1 MAIRMTHLI
10 WRKGWAYFRFKLP
23 DDLASKPI
31 PAAWPEELSTLVNTS
46 RRTFKVE
53 LWKSLELTK
62 KDEQRAKRVVA
73 TKVVETS
80 GLVEEARSLLA
91 RGPLS
96 AISDEDIA
104 AIAARVHAD
113 RLAQDEQL
121 RLQGTGLRLPRAGD
135 LLRIPTPNE
144 PIAPEADQPGL
155 TEDDL
160 GLLRFAAEK
169 AQKEMQECVA
179 RMRAPV
185 VVKQRV
191 EEELAKRGAALAPEE
206 RRKIEIEVLKAELKA
221 RNDIRARLGG
231 EIIPTPIV
239 EEAAAGGQDPTL
251 KQAFALW
258 KDGVGVRGSKRPSAN
273 TADEAEVAV
282 RRFTELLGNLRVSS
296 IKRAQARSFR
306 DAMARLPKH
315 LPHNLQRLPLPRL
328 LEQTPEGLEKRSAR
342 TINKSLRL
350 LSAITNAVANEND
363 FAERPGGWRNP
374 FHKIGIAVEEGE
386 DDRLPFTV
394 ADLKTIFTSPV
405 YADAKRPK
413 GGRGEA
419 AFWFPLISLYTGAR
433 LEEIA
438 QLYVR
443 DLQQVP
449 NENLWFFNITD
460 VGKDQ
465 RLKVG
470 AKNRREVPVHAE
482 LVRLGLVAWRLKR
495 QAEGG
500 LDAPLFPGFELNRAD
515 KRSGAWS
522 KWFNRYLRGDCGVDD
537 TRKVFHSFRHTF
549 KDACRNSD
557 VAEDHHDQLTSHA
570 SRGRNAGRGYGVGLS
585 LDTLDRSMQKVC
597 YRGLD
602 LSHLYPATK
611 GRAAA

>member
-1 MAIRMTHLI
+1 MTHLV

-23 DDLASKPI
+23 DDLAGKPV
-31 PAAWPEELSTLVNTS
+31 PSAWPDDLNLLVNTA
-46 RRTFKVE
+46 RRMFKVE
-53 LWKSLELTK
+53 IWKSLKLAK
-62 KDEQRAKRVVA
+62 KDEQRAKRAVA
-73 TKVVETS
+73 TRIAETTS
-80 GLVEEARSLLA
+80 LIDEARLLLA
-91 RGPLS
+91 RGP
-96 AISDEDIA
+96 AAGISDEDIA

-113 RLAQDEQL
+113 RLAHDEQL
-121 RLQGTGLRLPRAGD
+121 RLQGIGLRLPRAAD
-135 LLRIPTPNE
+135 LLRIPSAGHRT
-144 PIAPEADQPGL
+144 APATEEPGL

-169 AQKEMQECVA
+169 VHKELQEAAV
-179 RMRAPV
+179 RMRPPAA
-185 VVKQRV
+185 VKQRV
-191 EEELAKRGAALAPEE
+191 AEELAKRGAELAPDE
-206 RRKIEIEVLKAELKA
+206 RRRIEIEVLKAELRA
-221 RNDIRARLGG
+221 SNDIRARLDG

-239 EEAAAGGQDPTL
+239 EPIVPTGGQDPML

-258 KDGVGVRGSKRPSAN
+258 KDGAGVRGGKLPSRN
-273 TADEAEVAV
+273 TAHEAEVAV
-282 RRFTELLGNLRVSS
+282 RRFAELHGNLRVSS
-296 IKRAQARSFR
+296 IKRGHVRSFR
-306 DAMARLPKH
+306 DAMIKLPKH
-315 LPHNLQRLPLPRL
+315 LPHALQKLPLPRL
-328 LEQTPEGLEKRSAR
+328 LEQLPGGLAKRSAR
-342 TINKSLRL
+342 TVNKSLRL
-350 LSAITNAVANEND
+350 LSAITNAAANEYD

-374 FHKIGIAVEEGE
+374 FHRIAIIVDEGE
-386 DDRLPFTV
+386 DDRLPFTI
-394 ADLKTIFTSPV
+394 ADLKAVFASPV
-405 YADAKRPK
+405 YAEARRPT

-449 NENLWFFNITD
+449 NENIWFFNITD
-460 VGKDQ
+460 VGTGQ

-482 LVRLGLVAWRLKR
+482 LVRLGLVAWRVKR
-495 QAEGG
+495 QAEAGV
-500 LDAPLFPGFELNRAD
+500 DALLFPGFEPNRAE

-522 KWFNRYLRGDCGVDD
+522 KWFNRYLRNECGIGD

-570 SRGRNAGRGYGVGLS
+570 ARGRNAGRGYGVGLS
-585 LDTLDRSMQKVC
+585 LDTLNRSIQKVR

-602 LSHLYPATK
+602 LSDLYPATK
-611 GRAAA
+611 GQ